1 MSVNMP
7 IRVAAASSDGKYVNQ
22 HFGKADKFLIFDIKN
37 NEEHEFIELRETT
50 PRCGGDP
57 NLKKETIELISDCD
71 ILLVSQIGP
80 GAQKKLINRGVR
92 PLIMPVFIEDALEKL
107 YSVLQNG

>member
-1 MSVNMP
+1 MP
-7 IRVAAASSDGKYVNQ
+7 IKVAAASSDGKLVNQ
-22 HFGKADKFLIFDIKN
+22 HFGKAQKFLIFEIKDN
-37 NEEHEFIELRETT
+37 GEHEFIELRETA

-57 NLKKETIELISDCD
+57 NLKNEIIELISDCN

-80 GAQKKLINRGVR
+80 GAQKKLLNRGVR

-107 YSVLQNG
+107 YSLMQDD

>member
-1 MSVNMP
+1 MSLEKQP
-7 IRVAAASSDGKYVNQ
+7 
-22 HFGKADKFLIFDIKN
+22 
-37 NEEHEFIELRETT
+37 

-57 NLKKETIELISDCD
+57 NLKEETIELISDCD

>member
-1 MSVNMP
+1 MP

-22 HFGKADKFLIFDIKN
+22 HFGKTDKFLIFDIKDN
-37 NEEHEFIELRETT
+37 KEHEFIELRETA

-57 NLKKETIELISDCD
+57 NLKEETIELISDCD

-80 GAQKKLINRGVR
+80 GAQKKLLNKGVR

-107 YSVLQNG
+107 CSLIQND

>member
-1 MSVNMP
+1 M
-7 IRVAAASSDGKYVNQ
+7 
-22 HFGKADKFLIFDIKN
+22 
-37 NEEHEFIELRETT
+37 
-50 PRCGGDP
+50 
-57 NLKKETIELISDCD
+57 SDCD